1 MSASLSRFFNLRSGE
16 GQIVA
21 LLLVHS
27 FFIGISQILLRTT
40 ATTLYLVK
48 FNAQDM
54 PYVYIGSAIAAPLVG
69 FIYARLQDK
78 LSFRKLLIF
87 NLSLLLAML
96 IVFRVIIEFAP
107 ESGFVSL
114 GLYIWY
120 YVQDVLIN
128 LEFWTLAGQLF
139 DVQQGKRLFA
149 MIGSG
154 EMVARVISGFLVAP
168 LVRLIGTPNLLLGAA
183 AGMAG
188 SLGLLVIITSRFKMI
203 QSEGSKSKAQNKPQT
218 TFRAILKSRYVLLM
232 VSLALIA
239 LVGYYFVDLS
249 FIGVAR
255 DQYPNR
261 DDLAGF
267 LGAFEAVNSIFGL
280 VGRLFLAGPLIS
292 KFGVAA
298 GLLALPLATCLGAIA
313 IAFSG
318 TFLSIPSAIFWLAS
332 ITKLLVVGFRRS
344 TDKSAFRILY
354 QPMPANQRLRA
365 QTFIESVI
373 EPAASGIA
381 GIILLL
387 LQASAVQLAFLLAG
401 LTVIW
406 VTIILFLTRDYRTM
420 LIRVLSQRSFD
431 DFSLSE
437 FDAAAMQIFK
447 TGLESRYPGEV
458 IYFLNILESANHPS
472 LEEFLKKLLSHS
484 EPDVRKV
491 ALEKIEQFNYTSALR
506 RVRDRLKLESLP
518 QLRGLALRT
527 LMSLGETET
536 LDVVIPYLEDP
547 DPQIK
552 MGAIVGLLRSGG
564 IEGILVAGQVLIEL
578 VNSSDSENR
587 IFAAKILGEVGIPNF
602 YRPLLQL
609 LKDADPHV
617 RQQALI
623 AAGKLKN
630 PRLLPLVMDNLASY
644 RTRASAT
651 SALVST
657 GDGVISVF
665 EPLFIPENPSRES
678 LISMAAICGKIG
690 NEHCDAF
697 LAKQMNFPDPDIQH
711 QVLLSLSQCQYRA
724 ALQDHATV
732 VELMR
737 SKARQVAWLLAI
749 QADISSDQA
758 SNLLHSAIDQ
768 TLTRLQE
775 QIFCCLGFIYSP
787 EAIQS
792 AWKTLESPRSTP
804 EKRSY
809 ALEMLDVMVSQEV
822 KSFLMP
828 LIENLNPPER
838 LRRLHSLFP
847 QISQPADKRCL
858 EIAALPADQASPWM
872 KTCALWAFRESHP
885 DAYMSMLKELQQNPS
900 PANKDILSL
909 LPVSEDGEKSMLST
923 IEKIIIL
930 KTVSIFSETPEEVLA
945 HIASSTEEFDFKEG
959 DTITHKGDT
968 GQSLYII
975 IEGKVRIHDE
985 EKTLAHLSNRDIFGE
1000 LAILDPR
1007 PDPASVTA
1015 VAATHLLKLDKPLF
1029 DELLT
1034 DRIEVSQGIIRVL
1047 TRRLRAAMMEQRG
1060 FEEQKSE
1067 KSSRGVLDGIFDNLL
1082 NF

>member
-1 MSASLSRFFNLRSGE
+1 M
-16 GQIVA
+16 V
-21 LLLVHS
+21 LLLIHS

-40 ATTLYLVK
+40 ATTLYLVN
-48 FNAQDM
+48 FSANDM

-69 FIYARLQDK
+69 YLYARLQDK
-78 LSFRKLLIF
+78 LSFKKLLVF
-87 NLSLLLAML
+87 NLSLLLAMSV
-96 IVFRVIIEFAP
+96 VFRVVIELAP
-107 ESGFVSL
+107 QAGFVSL

-149 MIGSG
+149 LVGSG
-154 EMVARVISGFLVAP
+154 EMIARVISGFLVAP
-168 LVRLIGTPNLLLGAA
+168 LVRLVGTPNLLIGAA
-183 AGMAG
+183 AGLAG
-188 SLGLLVIITSRFKMI
+188 SLALLFVITSKCKFIRSDLPKN
-203 QSEGSKSKAQNKPQT
+203 QKKT
-218 TFRAILKSRYVLLM
+218 TTSFRAILKSRYVLLM
-232 VSLALIA
+232 VSLALVA

-280 VGRLFLAGPLIS
+280 VGRLFLAGPIIS

-313 IAFSG
+313 IAFTG
-318 TFLSIPSAIFWLAS
+318 TFLSAPTAIFWLAS
-332 ITKLLVVGFRRS
+332 VTKLLVVGFRRS

-365 QTFIESVI
+365 QTFIESVV

-381 GIILLL
+381 GVILLI
-387 LQASAVQLAFLLAG
+387 LQASAVQLAFVIAG
-401 LTVIW
+401 LTVVW
-406 VTIILFLTRDYRTM
+406 VAIILFLNRDYRAM

-458 IYFLNILESANHPS
+458 IYFLNILESASHPS

-484 EPDVRKV
+484 EPDVRRV
-491 ALEKIEQFNYTSALR
+491 ALEKIEQFNFTSALR
-506 RVRDRLKLESLP
+506 RVRDRLKLESKP
-518 QLRGLALRT
+518 DLRGLAIRT
-527 LMSLGETET
+527 LMSLGEVET

-578 VNSSDSENR
+578 VNSQDPENR

-609 LKDADPHV
+609 LKDEDPHV
-617 RQQALI
+617 RQQALA

-630 PRLLPLVMDNLASY
+630 ARLWPLVIENLASY
-644 RTRASAT
+644 RTRAAAAA
-651 SALVST
+651 ALVAA
-657 GDGVISVF
+657 GDEITPF
-665 EPLFIPENPSRES
+665 FDAHFNKNNPSRES
-678 LISMAAICGKIG
+678 LISMASICGKIG
-690 NEHCDAF
+690 TENAAIF
-697 LAKQMNFPDPDIQH
+697 LSKQIHFPDPDVQH
-711 QVLLSLSQCQYRA
+711 QVLLSLSQCHYQSPSS
-724 ALQDHATV
+724 DHAV
-732 VELMR
+732 LMELMHA
-737 SKARQVAWLLAI
+737 KARQMTWLMAVQVDLA
-749 QADISSDQA
+749 SDQA
-758 SNLLHSAIDQ
+758 ASLLTSAIEQ
-768 TLTRLQE
+768 ALIRLQE
-775 QIFCCLGFIYSP
+775 QIFCCLSFIYP
-787 EAIQS
+787 HEAIES
-792 AWKTLESPRSTP
+792 AWNAIKSQRTTP

-809 ALEMLDVMVSQEV
+809 ALEMLDVMLSQEI

-828 LIENLNPPER
+828 LIENIPPSER
-838 LRRLHSLFP
+838 LRRLLGVFP
-847 QISQPADKRCL
+847 QSSQSPHGRCL
-858 EIAALPADQASPWM
+858 EFATLPAEQISLWM
-872 KTCALWAFRESHP
+872 KTCALWALREADRETYSTLINDLGSH
-885 DAYMSMLKELQQNPS
+885 DD
-900 PANKDILSL
+900 PASLEILSL
-909 LPVSEDGEKSMLST
+909 LPESEDGEKNMLST

-945 HIASSTEEFDFKEG
+945 HIASSTEEFDYKEG

-985 EKTLAHLSNRDIFGE
+985 EKTLAHLTNRDIFGE

-1007 PDPASVTA
+1007 PDPASATA
-1015 VAATHLLKLDKPLF
+1015 VTDTHLLKLEKPLF

-1047 TRRLRAAMMEQRG
+1047 TRRLRAAMMEQKG
-1060 FEEQKSE
+1060 FQEQKSE
-1067 KSSRGVLDGIFDNLL
+1067 KSSRGVLDGIYNNLL